1 MCIVIKITKLRQRM
15 KLITTLTLL
24 ILISGCAV
32 AGLAKTAVTTTV
44 KVAEVPFK
52 VIGSIVDGEEDEK
65 DSDNDDE

>member
-1 MCIVIKITKLRQRM
+1 M
-15 KLITTLTLL
+15 KLIMTLTLL

-52 VIGSIVDGEEDEK
+52 AIGSIVDGEEDKE
-65 DSDNDDE
+65 DSDSDDE

>member
-1 MCIVIKITKLRQRM
+1 M
-15 KLITTLTLL
+15 KLVTTLTLL

-52 VIGSIVDGEEDEK
+52 VIGSIVDGEEDKE
-65 DSDNDDE
+65 DSDSDSDDE

>member
-1 MCIVIKITKLRQRM
+1 M
-15 KLITTLTLL
+15 KLVTTLTLL

-52 VIGSIVDGEEDEK
+52 VIGSIVDGEEDKE
-65 DSDNDDE
+65 DSDSDDE

>member
-1 MCIVIKITKLRQRM
+1 M

-52 VIGSIVDGEEDEK
+52 VIGSIVDGEEDKE
-65 DSDNDDE
+65 DSDNDEE

>member
-1 MCIVIKITKLRQRM
+1 M

-52 VIGSIVDGEEDEK
+52 VIGSIVEGEEDKE

>member
-1 MCIVIKITKLRQRM
+1 M

-32 AGLAKTAVTTTV
+32 AGLAKTAITTTV

-52 VIGSIVDGEEDEK
+52 VIGSIVDGEEDKE
-65 DSDNDDE
+65 DSDSDDE

>member
-1 MCIVIKITKLRQRM
+1 M

-52 VIGSIVDGEEDEK
+52 VIGSIVDGEEVKE
-65 DSDNDDE
+65 DSDSDDE

>member
-1 MCIVIKITKLRQRM
+1 M

-32 AGLAKTAVTTTV
+32 AGLAKTAVATTV

-52 VIGSIVDGEEDEK
+52 VIGSIVDGEEDKE
-65 DSDNDDE
+65 DSDSDDE

>member
-1 MCIVIKITKLRQRM
+1 M

-44 KVAEVPFK
+44 KVAEVPVK
-52 VIGSIVDGEEDEK
+52 VIGSIVDGEEDKE
-65 DSDNDDE
+65 DSDSDDE